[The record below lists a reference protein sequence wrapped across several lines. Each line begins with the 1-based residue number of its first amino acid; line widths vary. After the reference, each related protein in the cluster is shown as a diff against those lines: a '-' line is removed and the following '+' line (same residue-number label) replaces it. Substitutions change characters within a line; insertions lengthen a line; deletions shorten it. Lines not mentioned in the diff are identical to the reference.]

1 MATGGMFHLISEDAA
16 RKFITGLLK
25 VKGEEGED
33 EDDDYNDEDDNDI
46 DAEESDDE
54 EEEEEEEEEPR
65 VLDQEDKTADFE
77 TIFLNLCVLVKLLNS
92 YKSKIDVVKYKEL
105 SISTY
110 KLIRTTFPW
119 AQVPGTQFNR
129 KSCGLGY
136 GLKDGLRFHFDS
148 VFMS

>member
-1 MATGGMFHLISEDAA
+1 MFHLISEDAA

-25 VKGEEGED
+25 VKGEEGEY

-54 EEEEEEEEEPR
+54 KEEEEEEEPR

-92 YKSKIDVVKYKEL
+92 YKSKINVVKYKEL

-129 KSCGLGY
+129 KSYGLGF
-136 GLKDGLRFHFDS
+136 GFKNGLRFHFDFVS
-148 VFMS
+148 CLS